1 MDSSQS
7 FIWRALGGSPS
18 QEFPSAPASC
28 SVSHR
33 GLSSAGTGRG
43 LVSTGLGLG
52 LNFVPDFSMITREAL
67 IMFPFLV
74 TGPQLSL
81 LRSRS
86 QTGDL
91 GSIWPASVSPH
102 RTYSLFL

>member
-52 LNFVPDFSMITREAL
+52 LTREAL

-74 TGPQLSL
+74 TGPQLSP

-91 GSIWPASVSPH
+91 GSIWPANVSPH